1 MPEETVPETAA
12 VPKKN
17 KGGRPRKHAV
27 APAPKLEPTA
37 KPLADSPAVLQ
48 LQNDIVSLVRRRDA
62 VSEEIAVKST
72 AAFMAQAELQ
82 GTQSKLTLLDQE
94 VQYRMRVIQQMKGEV
109 PMASY
114 GPPAGTLFTMPPT
127 ASTYGAPVVSSAPT
141 MPDDGVNRGRAT
153 RSML

>member
-94 VQYRMRVIQQMKGEV
+94 VQYRMRVIQQMKGEAPTNVYQMQV
-109 PMASY
+109 PPVNASY
-114 GPPAGTLFTMPPT
+114 GTTTISSVPT
-127 ASTYGAPVVSSAPT
+127 Q
-141 MPDDGVNRGRAT
+141 PDDGVNRGRAT